1 MFDKKRQPTENEWQ
15 YLWRLGQAKESG
27 LIDYSWQD
35 LADLIN
41 QEFHSGDERTE
52 SVYRKN
58 YATACRFFEA
68 GVFGNF
74 TDKNYL
80 EELTIQKNDI
90 RIEKQKLSDERCAL
104 NRISRELARKSAD
117 YSYMSQCIQEI
128 GKESFPY
135 VSPVWP
141 VQKPTCDFAMIICIS
156 DFHLG
161 LSVDNYFG
169 KYDVTTAQDRLNQYF
184 EEIIKFRDIY
194 GIKDAHI
201 IMLGDMINGNIH
213 PTVRLENRENT
224 IKQTMLA
231 AELLTEFVYKLRSN
245 FRTVHVNS
253 VSGNHSRIGEKDFVL
268 RDERLD
274 DVVLWYMKAKLS
286 HLPNIIISTID
297 NYDST
302 IGSITVKGKEYLIVH
317 GDFDTF
323 DEKGVMKIL
332 TKLDLEVRPA
342 GIFYGHL
349 HRNGFDDDVCG
360 LSIIRSG
367 TFAGSA
373 DNHTIQKRLSGKPSQ
388 MLCVVDSTG
397 IRGIHPIKL
406 A

>member
-1 MFDKKRQPTENEWQ
+1 MSIVISGVWARQKN
-15 YLWRLGQAKESG
+15 G
-27 LIDYSWQD
+27 LIDLSWQD
-35 LADLIN
+35 LADLMN
-41 QEFHSGDERTE
+41 REFGYEKGECT
-52 SVYRKN
+52 YRKD
-58 YATACRFFEA
+58 YVVVRKFFDA

-74 TDKNYL
+74 TDKAYL
-80 EELTIQKNDI
+80 DELTVQRNDI
-90 RIEKQKLSDERCAL
+90 RMEKQKLSDERCAL
-104 NRISRELARKSAD
+104 NRISRELARKNTD
-117 YSYMSQCIQEI
+117 YEYMMKCIQEI
-128 GKESFPY
+128 GKEAFPY
-135 VSPVWP
+135 VSPVFP
-141 VQKPTCDFAMIICIS
+141 IQNPTCDFSMIICIS

-169 KYDVTTAQDRLNQYF
+169 KYDAATAQERLNQYF
-184 EEIIKFRDIY
+184 DEIMRFRDIY
-194 GIKDAHI
+194 GIKDANV

-213 PTVRLENRENT
+213 ATVRLENRENT

-231 AELLTEFVYKLRSN
+231 SELLTDFVYKLSSN
-245 FRTVHVNS
+245 FRTVYVNS
-253 VSGNHSRIGEKDFVL
+253 VPGNHSRIGDKDFVL

-274 DVVLWYMKAKLS
+274 DMIPWYMKAKLS
-286 HLPNIIISTID
+286 HIPNVVMRNMD
-297 NYDST
+297 NYDAT

-388 MLCVVDSTG
+388 MLCVVDNTG